1 MKSEKFAAAIEILN
15 SQFSILNLNLYFC
28 SEFMK
33 NLIIIIV
40 SLLLLI
46 ACGQSYEETKRI
58 AKENRREALRKDS
71 AALKVAVL
79 PTLDCLPLYVA
90 EYYQLFDTIRGGVRL
105 KHFNAQMDCDT
116 AMERGRVEG
125 VVTDLV
131 RAIRMQQRGTKLRYM
146 TVTNAYWQLVT
157 NRNARIHQLKQLDDK
172 MVAMTRFSF
181 TDMLTDKVVDS
192 VKLKEDHVFKVQVN
206 DVHVRMQMLQNNEM
220 DALWMTEPQ
229 ASMAR
234 LMKHQVVFDSR
245 TTKMQPG
252 VIAFREKEMRHPER
266 AKQLQL
272 FAKAYNQ
279 ACDSIN
285 KHGFQRYRDLIMRY
299 CKVRKEVVDSL
310 PDVKQNPYLYV
321 QGPRQED
328 VAQIEKWLSVKT
340 RPIKD
345 IKDGNN

>member
-1 MKSEKFAAAIEILN
+1 MKH
-15 SQFSILNLNLYFC
+15 
-28 SEFMK
+28 
-33 NLIIIIV
+33 LIIVIV
-40 SLLLLI
+40 GLLLVA

-58 AKENRREALRKDS
+58 ANENRREAMRRDS

-105 KHFNAQMDCDT
+105 KHFTAQMDCDT
-116 AMERGRVEG
+116 AMERGCVEG
-125 VVTDLV
+125 AVTDLV
-131 RAIRMQQRGTKLRYM
+131 RAIRMQQRGTKLRYV
-146 TVTNAYWQLVT
+146 TVTNAYWQLIT

-181 TDMLTDKVVDS
+181 TDMMTDKVRDS
-192 VKLKEDHVFKVQVN
+192 VKLEEERVFKVQIN
-206 DVHVRMQMLQNNEM
+206 DVNVRMLMLQNNEM

-234 LMKHQVVFDSR
+234 MMKHQVVFDSR
-245 TTKMQPG
+245 KTKIQPG
-252 VIAFREKEMRHPER
+252 VVVFREKEMRHPER

-272 FAKAYNQ
+272 FVNAYNQ

-285 KHGFQRYRDLIMRY
+285 KNGFKHYRDLIMRH
-299 CKVRKEVVDSL
+299 CNVRKEVVDSL
-310 PDVKQNPYLYV
+310 PDVKKNPYVYM

-328 VAQIEKWLSVKT
+328 VAQIEKWLGVKKT
-340 RPIKD
+340 PKKD
-345 IKDGNN
+345 KDGSN